1 MVSKNSDNLPTYF
14 QLGRNS
20 IEALSAVFVQDPKNK
35 GLRGFQ
41 GGRRQNIPVQA
52 NILSKADSGER
63 LNLQQ
68 KVDSPQRRFAA
79 KLRVAEGKF
88 KE

>member
-1 MVSKNSDNLPTYF
+1 MVNKNSDNLPTYF

-20 IEALSAVFVQDPKNK
+20 VEAHSALFVQDPKNK
-35 GLRGFQ
+35 GLAGLNRGK
-41 GGRRQNIPVQA
+41 RQNIPVQA
-52 NILSKADSGER
+52 NILSKADSAER
-63 LNLQQ
+63 LNLQH
-68 KVDSPQRRFAA
+68 KADSPQRRFAA